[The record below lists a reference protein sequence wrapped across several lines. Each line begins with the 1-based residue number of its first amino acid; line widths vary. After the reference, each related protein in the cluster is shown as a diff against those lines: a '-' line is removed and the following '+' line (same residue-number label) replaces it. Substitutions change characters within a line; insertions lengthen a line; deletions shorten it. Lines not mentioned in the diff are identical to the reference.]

1 MAREL
6 PASELRWQCPGEW
19 IAAESTADV
28 TPSTGIIGQARAVR
42 ALEFG
47 LAIESLGFN
56 VFVTGLTGTGRM
68 TAIEL
73 HLRPLAAGGSV
84 PDDLLYVYNFE
95 RPEHPRLLRL
105 AAGRGAVLKEH
116 LERLVREFAG
126 NLPGLFEGDEFQ
138 QRLELA
144 LEDQKAKQQELL
156 RGFEKRVREAGF
168 TLVQVQVG
176 SVTRP
181 EILPLVDERPVTLEK
196 LQSLAE
202 EGKFARDA
210 LTRLEEQHGKLSE
223 ELQRVF
229 HEVMELRERMLARA
243 DELRRATVEP
253 LLESAMGEIARE
265 VADERVGPYLAE
277 VLRDVLDNLGTL
289 GAAGQEGDDGD
300 PLLRYRVNLVVD
312 NRSTRG
318 RPVVIE
324 TEPNFSSLF
333 GTVEARVAKDW
344 HATSDHTRIRAGSLL
359 RANGGFLVV
368 NAFDLVSEAG
378 VWPALKRALRY
389 RRVYIQPRDLMFALS
404 GHALKPEPVELD
416 VKVLMV
422 GDRALYDLLHELDE
436 EFRKIFKVLADFD
449 SEMPNG
455 HEQVA
460 DFLAL
465 MAKIVRDEK
474 MPHLDHSGMCALVEE
489 GVRLARSRHRLSAR
503 FSDVADI
510 LRESAFITRHGSR
523 PTIGA
528 EAIRAAVRARRE
540 RHCLPE
546 EKLSSY
552 MLDDVLHV
560 ATDGVEVGQV
570 NGLAV
575 YDLGYHSFGLP
586 GRVTASVAVGRQGV
600 VNVEREARMSGRTH
614 DKGVLIL
621 SGYLRGQFAGEMPLS
636 MTASIAFEQS
646 YSGIDGDSA
655 SSTEVYA
662 VLSALSGLPIRQD
675 LAVTGS
681 VDQHGRI
688 QAIGGVNEKI
698 EGFFSLCRR
707 RGLTGRQGVLI
718 PAANAADL
726 QLDPDV
732 VAAVAAG
739 EFHIFTVTT
748 VHEGIELLTGVTAGA
763 RTADG
768 GNYPEASVF
777 GRCAARLSEM
787 ASHLRRHR
795 AG

>member
-6 PASELRWQCPGEW
+6 AASELRWCCPGEW
-19 IAAESTADV
+19 ISAASTAEIE
-28 TPSTGIIGQARAVR
+28 PSRGIIGQARAVR

-47 LAIESLGFN
+47 LAIDSLGFN

-73 HLRPLAAGGSV
+73 HLRPLAGSGAA

-105 AAGRGAVLKEH
+105 AAGRGAVLKER
-116 LERLVREFAG
+116 LERLVRDLAG
-126 NLPGLFEGDEFQ
+126 NLPGMFTGEEFQ

-144 LEDQKAKQQELL
+144 LEDLKAKQQEML
-156 RGFEKRVREAGF
+156 RAFEKRVREAGF

-181 EILPLVDERPVTLEK
+181 EILPVVDERPVTLEK
-196 LQSLAE
+196 LQGMAE
-202 EGKFARDA
+202 EGKFDRDA
-210 LTRLEEQHGKLSE
+210 LERLEQQHATLSE

-229 HEVMELRERMLARA
+229 HEVMALREQMMSRA
-243 DELRRATVEP
+243 DDLRRTTVEP
-253 LLESAMGEIARE
+253 LLDNALSE
-265 VADERVGPYLAE
+265 VAAEVGDERVGIHLAA
-277 VLRDVLDNLGTL
+277 VRKDLLDHLGDL
-289 GAAGQEGDDGD
+289 GAVQDGDDGD
-300 PLLRYRVNLVVD
+300 PLLRYRVNVVVD
-312 NRSTRG
+312 NRVTRG

-344 HATSDHTRIRAGSLL
+344 QATSDHTRIRAGSLL

-389 RRVYIQPRDLMFALS
+389 RRVLIHPRDLMFALS

-416 VKVLMV
+416 VKVVMV
-422 GDRALYDLLHELDE
+422 GDRALYDMLHELDE

-449 SEMPNG
+449 SEMPSG
-455 HEQVA
+455 REQVG

-474 MPHLDHSGMCALVEE
+474 MPHLDRSGMCALVEE
-489 GVRLARSRHRLSAR
+489 GVRLAHNRRRLSAR

-510 LRESAFITRHGSR
+510 LREASFITRQR
-523 PTIGA
+523 GA
-528 EAIRAAVRARRE
+528 AATDADAVRSAVRSRRE

-546 EKLSSY
+546 EKLSSF
-552 MLDDVLHV
+552 MQDDVLHI
-560 ATDGVEVGQV
+560 ATDGAVAGQV

-586 GRVTASVAVGRQGV
+586 GRVTATVAVGRQGV
-600 VNVEREARMSGRTH
+600 INVEREARMSGRTH

-621 SGYLRGQFAGEMPLS
+621 SGFLRGMFAGEAPLS
-636 MTASIAFEQS
+636 MTAAIAFEQS

-662 VLSALSGLPIRQD
+662 ILSALSGLPVRQD

-681 VDQHGRI
+681 VDQHGRV

-698 EGFFSLCRR
+698 EGFFSLCRK

-718 PAANAADL
+718 PAANVADV

-732 VAAVAAG
+732 VAAVGAG
-739 EFHIFTVTT
+739 EFHI
-748 VHEGIELLTGVTAGA
+748 HPIASIAEGIALLTGVPAGE
-763 RTADG
+763 RDPQG
-768 GNYPEASVF
+768 HYPEGSVL
-777 GRCAARLSEM
+777 GRCAARLAAM
-787 ASHLRRHR
+787 AAELRRHR
-795 AG
+795 NV